1 MLKKL
6 FFILFSL
13 GVVFG
18 TFTQCSNDIWKRFEL
33 KRKIDNL
40 YELGRYTE
48 AIKYAK
54 KEVRITK
61 KEFGETTDTYAVSLN
76 NLAVLYMEMGRYA
89 KAELLLKQGL
99 QISKTIQAENQLD
112 YASFLNNIATL
123 YIYIGRYTEAE
134 LMVTQAIGIRKLQ
147 LGENHPDYAESL
159 NTLAVLYSYLG
170 RYSVAEPLYSQAMD
184 IVKVQLGEDHLSF
197 TRSLIYMASHNE
209 SMGRY
214 TETEPLYSQ
223 AVGILKEKLGVAHPE
238 YAYSLYYLGTF
249 YTITGAFI
257 DAEKSFKEAILVHK
271 NKLGESHPNIG
282 IFYTS
287 LAELYTKTNRFSI
300 AQTKLIQAKE
310 IITSSLGNNHLSFF
324 SVLFQQAKLYRELNH
339 FIEAKI
345 LFEQVLASIKAIHSN
360 KHPNNAIVLG
370 ELARLYALDNQ
381 KTQAAKYYNE
391 ANLILKDLVGET
403 HPRYLQNLGELAKLY
418 QESFQYD
425 KASIFYKEIQR
436 ISEEILKSGETDRE
450 QVPRN
455 LQASGEAS
463 LKAADTRPFIGIF
476 SPDPLQRNERGVNRL
491 NVANFTIKGFATA
504 AYGIKQLQVNGQK
517 VPVFPDGVWQY
528 PVKLA
533 VGENEI
539 LIKAMANSGDE
550 TLDTLLLHYENKQ
563 VSRSEAPRRF
573 LLTIGINEYNF
584 ESWPNL
590 NMPVKDARDLIGAL
604 VNKYYITDID
614 TLFNQSASFANVKDR
629 LKHLIGAT
637 RPQDEVIIF
646 FAGHG
651 EYDENFDEDGKWILA
666 NGRLGNASLAAVIEK
681 MEAKHVLVLADACF
695 SGSFYLKR
703 GEGHEAAEARNQ
715 RRSRWVVASG
725 SLENVLDQMPGK
737 QNSPFA
743 WHLIDFLQ
751 RATGDVTLSALRD
764 YLETEV
770 PKYTDQQPIA
780 GPLKG
785 DKGGEL
791 ILRQLSN

>member
-1 MLKKL
+1 M
-6 FFILFSL
+6 
-13 GVVFG
+13 
-18 TFTQCSNDIWKRFEL
+18 
-33 KRKIDNL
+33 
-40 YELGRYTE
+40 
-48 AIKYAK
+48 
-54 KEVRITK
+54 
-61 KEFGETTDTYAVSLN
+61 
-76 NLAVLYMEMGRYA
+76 
-89 KAELLLKQGL
+89 
-99 QISKTIQAENQLD
+99 
-112 YASFLNNIATL
+112 
-123 YIYIGRYTEAE
+123 
-134 LMVTQAIGIRKLQ
+134 
-147 LGENHPDYAESL
+147 
-159 NTLAVLYSYLG
+159 
-170 RYSVAEPLYSQAMD
+170 
-184 IVKVQLGEDHLSF
+184 
-197 TRSLIYMASHNE
+197 
-209 SMGRY
+209 
-214 TETEPLYSQ
+214 
-223 AVGILKEKLGVAHPE
+223 
-238 YAYSLYYLGTF
+238 
-249 YTITGAFI
+249 
-257 DAEKSFKEAILVHK
+257 
-271 NKLGESHPNIG
+271 
-282 IFYTS
+282 
-287 LAELYTKTNRFSI
+287 
-300 AQTKLIQAKE
+300 
-310 IITSSLGNNHLSFF
+310 
-324 SVLFQQAKLYRELNH
+324 
-339 FIEAKI
+339 
-345 LFEQVLASIKAIHSN
+345 
-360 KHPNNAIVLG
+360 
-370 ELARLYALDNQ
+370 
-381 KTQAAKYYNE
+381 
-391 ANLILKDLVGET
+391 
-403 HPRYLQNLGELAKLY
+403 
-418 QESFQYD
+418 
-425 KASIFYKEIQR
+425 
-436 ISEEILKSGETDRE
+436 
-450 QVPRN
+450 
-455 LQASGEAS
+455 
-463 LKAADTRPFIGIF
+463 
-476 SPDPLQRNERGVNRL
+476 
-491 NVANFTIKGFATA
+491 
-504 AYGIKQLQVNGQK
+504 
-517 VPVFPDGVWQY
+517 
-528 PVKLA
+528 
-533 VGENEI
+533 GENEI